1 MHLTARSARGHT
13 YLRSSEGAV
22 LAGRAVVRSL
32 SALLNEAFRPRLVI
46 AHGGNG
52 LLLKPGER
60 ILSYATRGMEPL
72 RGFPEFMR
80 MLPARME
87 RFDDLQV
94 VIAGRDRVAYSYQ
107 APSHGGSWKKRFFA
121 ELRCKLNRSR
131 LHFTGLLNYGDYVV
145 WQQVDGE
152 PRSIDRLRPGE
163 SAGCAGESGPTAA
176 TAAECR

>member
-1 MHLTARSARGHT
+1 M
-13 YLRSSEGAV
+13 

-32 SALLNEAFRPRLVI
+32 SALLNEGFRPRLVV

-107 APSHGGSWKKRFFA
+107 APSHGGS
-121 ELRCKLNRSR
+121 
-131 LHFTGLLNYGDYVV
+131 
-145 WQQVDGE
+145 
-152 PRSIDRLRPGE
+152 
-163 SAGCAGESGPTAA
+163 
-176 TAAECR
+176 